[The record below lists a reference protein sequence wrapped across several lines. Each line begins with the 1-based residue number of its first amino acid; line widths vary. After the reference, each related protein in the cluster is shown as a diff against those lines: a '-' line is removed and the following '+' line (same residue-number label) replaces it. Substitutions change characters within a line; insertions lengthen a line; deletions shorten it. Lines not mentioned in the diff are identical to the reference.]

1 MKKRMKTKRYADEG
15 LVAEDKKRG
24 LEASKDE
31 KVGFFERLRM
41 GNIDDP
47 KSEAYKR
54 FGAGRGAAER
64 AKTTTPFTSGASSGM
79 GVAGFG
85 APMGPQETID
95 RTPKGVPGFGA
106 PMLPKPMDESAPSR
120 MPASMPVGLRSAIEG
135 AGAGEGGV
143 SPGVKGPD
151 QPVPRPKKQP
161 KKASGYKIDEEGP
174 AKIGNQNTFNF
185 DLRKKEESVSA
196 PGGKFIEKNVRTF
209 RGMDRPDDRAL
220 GLRLTKSKIPITDN
234 EHFDYLKKKNKE
246 RLAKTAEN
254 RAASGSTFG
263 KMPGPSLSSDP
274 YSMTLG
280 SDLDP
285 KSMMRRN
292 DRLSGDGDFK
302 KGGKVKP
309 KVKKYASGGMVGKAS
324 KRADG
329 IAKKGKTKGRII

>member
-1 MKKRMKTKRYADEG
+1 MKKPMKTKRYADEG

-31 KVGFFERLRM
+31 HVGFFKRLAM

-47 KSEAYKR
+47 KSEAYHR
-54 FGAGRGAAER
+54 YGAGRGAAER
-64 AKTTTPFTSGASSGM
+64 AKSMAPAPQPIRTTDSG
-79 GVAGFG
+79 
-85 APMGPQETID
+85 
-95 RTPKGVPGFGA
+95 KGVPGFGA
-106 PMLPKPMDESAPSR
+106 PMLPKPVEERAPS
-120 MPASMPVGLRSAIEG
+120 SMPPALRSAVEG
-135 AGAGEGGV
+135 AGVGEGGV

-185 DLRKKEESVSA
+185 DLRKKEESVGA

-220 GLRLTKSKIPITDN
+220 GLRLTKSKIPVTDN

-329 IAKKGKTKGRII
+329 IAKKGKTKGRIC

>member
-64 AKTTTPFTSGASSGM
+64 AKTTTPVDTGTSYGM
-79 GVAGFG
+79 GFPGIG
-85 APMGPQETID
+85 APVI
-95 RTPKGVPGFGA
+95 PKEP
-106 PMLPKPMDESAPSR
+106 ESR

-135 AGAGEGGV
+135 AGVGEGGV
-143 SPGVKGPD
+143 APKVMERETTTVKTPSKTVT
-151 QPVPRPKKQP
+151 QT
-161 KKASGYKIDEEGP
+161 KKAVAKPSMKYSDKEAAEDLDREMKRASRVP
-174 AKIGNQNTFNF
+174 AVSPKTS
-185 DLRKKEESVSA
+185 KEENVGA
-196 PGGKFIEKNVRTF
+196 PGGKLIEKNVRTF
-209 RGMDRPDDRAL
+209 RGVDRPDDRAL
-220 GLRLTKSKIPITDN
+220 GARLNKSKIPITDN
-234 EHFDYLKKKNKE
+234 EMLGFLKKQNQE
-246 RLAKTAEN
+246 RLAKTAAN

>member
-1 MKKRMKTKRYADEG
+1 MKKPMKTKRYADEG

-54 FGAGRGAAER
+54 FGAGRGAVER
-64 AKTTTPFTSGASSGM
+64 DKSMAPAPQSIRSTDSG
-79 GVAGFG
+79 
-85 APMGPQETID
+85 
-95 RTPKGVPGFGA
+95 KGVPGFGA
-106 PMLPKPMDESAPSR
+106 PMLPKPVEERAPS
-120 MPASMPVGLRSAIEG
+120 SMPPALRSAVEG
-135 AGAGEGGV
+135 AGVGEGGV

-185 DLRKKEESVSA
+185 DLRKKGAA
-196 PGGKFIEKNVRTF
+196 PKTSELENEAA
-209 RGMDRPDDRAL
+209 DRDRKRKAL
-220 GLRLTKSKIPITDN
+220 LATAGAATLAAMASGLRGRNKRQLEELDSG
-234 EHFDYLKKKNKE
+234 LK
-246 RLAKTAEN
+246 
-254 RAASGSTFG
+254 ASGGRYGGRQG
-263 KMPGPSLSSDP
+263 KYIQEIDPMFTGSAGFEQGP
-274 YSMTLG
+274 M
-280 SDLDP
+280 
-285 KSMMRRN
+285 
-292 DRLSGDGDFK
+292 K
-302 KGGKVKP
+302 KGGKVKAKP
-309 KVKKYASGGMVGKAS
+309 VKKYASGGMVGKAS

>member
-1 MKKRMKTKRYADEG
+1 MKKPMKTKRYADEG

-135 AGAGEGGV
+135 AGVGEGGAAPRV
-143 SPGVKGPD
+143 MEKETTTVKTPRKTVTQTKKAVAKPSMKYSD
-151 QPVPRPKKQP
+151 KEAAEDLDRETKRASRVPATPKTSELESEAADRDKKRKALLATAGAATLAAMASGLRGRNKRQLEELDSGL
-161 KKASGYKIDEEGP
+161 KASGGRYGGRQGKYIQEIDP
-174 AKIGNQNTFNF
+174 MFT
-185 DLRKKEESVSA
+185 
-196 PGGKFIEKNVRTF
+196 
-209 RGMDRPDDRAL
+209 DRA
-220 GLRLTKSKIPITDN
+220 GF
-234 EHFDYLKKKNKE
+234 EQ
-246 RLAKTAEN
+246 
-254 RAASGSTFG
+254 
-263 KMPGPSLSSDP
+263 GP
-274 YSMTLG
+274 M
-280 SDLDP
+280 
-285 KSMMRRN
+285 
-292 DRLSGDGDFK
+292 K
-302 KGGKVKP
+302 KGGKVKAKP
-309 KVKKYASGGMVGKAS
+309 VKKYASGGMVGKAS